1 MKYMPNILLYIPRNT
16 QAHTRGGRVY
26 SGLVLLPSP
35 SLGSRPGAEEPV
47 PQREALRKVDVGP
60 YVVALVVRR
69 AQLHLQ
75 RVEQGL
81 EAVSVHCGPG

>member
-1 MKYMPNILLYIPRNT
+1 MKYMPNLYFIPRNT
-16 QAHTRGGRVY
+16 HAHPGRQRVY
-26 SGLVLLPSP
+26 SGLVLLPP

-75 RVEQGL
+75 GL
-81 EAVSVHCGPG
+81 EAVSVRDFGPG